1 MPVSLCD
8 EEDARGTGPSRDG
21 VPGRLSRQ
29 APQQEERDM
38 RQSKAPWVVVLVI
51 GAAMI
56 VLPFAISLPSKAS
69 AGQKMINAFHPIM
82 QPAHVARTV
91 AYYDQTF
98 VPLKGVS
105 TGAVQA
111 ASELPA
117 MLSALARP
125 LHMTPTAVAHYL
137 ASGFPAMG
145 GLLGALPKLTG
156 VFAQVPGGLAYY
168 GPLVRTMQTNVHNY
182 QQIDSLPNFTLFTWF
197 FVIPGA
203 LLVLLSLPALVAGRR
218 RAGARTVPAAA

>member
-1 MPVSLCD
+1 
-8 EEDARGTGPSRDG
+8 
-21 VPGRLSRQ
+21 
-29 APQQEERDM
+29 M
-38 RQSKAPWVVVLVI
+38 RQSKAPWVAVLVI

-56 VLPFAISLPSKAS
+56 VMPFAISLPGRAS

-98 VPLKGVS
+98 QPLKGVS

-111 ASELPA
+111 ASEIPS
-117 MLSALARP
+117 MLSALGRP
-125 LHMTPTAVAHYL
+125 LHMSASAVGRYL

-145 GLLGALPKLTG
+145 GLLGALPKLTS
-156 VFAQVPGGLAYY
+156 VFSQVPAGLAYY

-203 LLVLLSLPALVAGRR
+203 LLVLISLPALLAGRR
-218 RAGARTVPAAA
+218 RAGARTAAAAA